1 MGIGALV
8 QEQIV
13 GLVKVSGI
21 PDCHEVAAQ
30 ARGHAKTPPK
40 PFGYGG
46 FIGWGLGRGSSYA
59 TVSPSHPTIFP
70 PSSRIRLPGA
80 TRSVRMPLR
89 AFRVIKL
96 TM

>member
-13 GLVKVSGI
+13 DLVKVSGI
-21 PDCHEVAAQ
+21 PACHEVAAQ
-30 ARGHAKTPPK
+30 ARGHAKTPPTL
-40 PFGYGG
+40 GWWGSLGG
-46 FIGWGLGRGSSYA
+46 VLGRILNYA

-70 PSSRIRLPGA
+70 FSSRIRLPGA
-80 TRSVRMPLR
+80 TKSDRMPLR